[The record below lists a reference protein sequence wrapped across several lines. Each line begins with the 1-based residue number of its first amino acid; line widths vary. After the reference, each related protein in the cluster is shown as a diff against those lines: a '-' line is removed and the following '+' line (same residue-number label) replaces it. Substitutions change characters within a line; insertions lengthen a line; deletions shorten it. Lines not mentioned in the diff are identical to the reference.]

1 MIKYQVYT
9 AKDKQVILPE
19 GEITKAIW
27 DNKKSELDTYRTT
40 QTNKILTDLRAR
52 TKKDSKNDHRAIFMD
67 LANGVIIWARLL
79 AGDTLTNPKVATEYF
94 YLRTPKGNTE
104 INFTELFSKWEIPNG
119 NTEVDKV
126 IKALFEKYKEL
137 QKAELAGKTIDQV
150 ALKDELVK
158 LIKKYVDAKIAEIPT
173 TGGTPAPVSKETIIN
188 LLKEAADPTHPES
201 GNVLIA
207 LLTEHLAGSS
217 ASMTTLLADEN
228 GSKPFKYFLK
238 LNNLYGAAA
247 DIDMFKE
254 MYDTTSPNIVCG
266 VNRHGEALVQNLD
279 ILDLNTEGKDSD
291 TPLTPTEIFVDK
303 ENTVTKNLPPEY
315 SLMVY
320 RSVKY
325 AKEVRPSDIETEEH
339 YINGKGQPEDTYVP
353 SKVRTIGVEGVL
365 KHFADNVCPSLYLE
379 KQANGEYVIGNQ
391 TTANLFKKYLVF
403 YNSEG
408 FIPNEKLPEKV
419 TKTINTITEKVITV
433 KPNGDVVI
441 KKEVLDKSELP
452 KPKDVELPK
461 RKWHT
466 MSAEDGINGVLSF
479 VTGNEVHLD
488 IITTLTKPVSMI
500 TFGVRNAIN
509 SRPNEVLEGIIIVHG
524 AAFIKGWESRF
535 KWREV
540 PYDLRDVEVFA
551 YTIEDEN
558 TIHIGRV

>member
-79 AGDTLTNPKVATEYF
+79 AGDTLTSPKVATEYF

-119 NTEVDKV
+119 NEEVDKV

-158 LIKKYVDAKIAEIPT
+158 LIKKYVDAKIAEIST
-173 TGGTPAPVSKETIIN
+173 TGGTPAPVDKNTIIN

-217 ASMTTLLADEN
+217 AGMTTLLADEN

-254 MYDTTSPNIVCG
+254 IYDTASPNIVCG

-291 TPLTPTEIFVDK
+291 TSLTPTEIFVDK
-303 ENTVTKNLPPEY
+303 ENTVTKDLPPEY

-325 AKEVRPSDIETEEH
+325 AKEVRSNDVETEDH

-353 SKVRTIGVEGVL
+353 SKVRTIGVENVL
-365 KHFADNVCPSLYLE
+365 KHFANNVCPSLYLE
-379 KQANGEYVIGNQ
+379 KQANGSYSIGNEA
-391 TTANLFKKYLVF
+391 TANLFKKYIAFL
-403 YNSEG
+403 G
-408 FIPNEKLPEKV
+408 ADGKLPDSILPASV
-419 TKTINTITEKVITV
+419 STITNNLIDNT
-433 KPNGDVVI
+433 KPSEPVI
-441 KKEVLDKSELP
+441 KETILKNSMYKLGMLPNADKYQEYNDDGIISTLGTYRNFVVTLTRQLEVL
-452 KPKDVELPK
+452 V
-461 RKWHT
+461 
-466 MSAEDGINGVLSF
+466 INVNNIPTQYRRDNMWF
-479 VTGNEVHLD
+479 
-488 IITTLTKPVSMI
+488 
-500 TFGVRNAIN
+500 
-509 SRPNEVLEGIIIVHG
+509 EGTIIVKG
-524 AAFIKGWESRF
+524 AKFIKSWGNMF
-535 KWREV
+535 VWREGV
-540 PYDLRDVEVFA
+540 PTDLGDMEVFA
-551 YTIEDEN
+551 YVLNPLDNKIY
-558 TIHIGRV
+558 IGRV

>member
-27 DNKKSELDTYRTT
+27 DSKKSELDTYRTT
-40 QTNKILTDLRAR
+40 QTTKILTDLRAR

-94 YLRTPKGNTE
+94 YLRTPKGETE

-119 NTEVDKV
+119 NEEVDKV

-188 LLKEAADPTHPES
+188 LLKEAADPDYPDAGSVLVQLLVEHLTGSDPHI
-201 GNVLIA
+201 GN
-207 LLTEHLAGSS
+207 LLTEN
-217 ASMTTLLADEN
+217 D
-228 GSKPFKYFLK
+228 GSKPFQYFLK
-238 LNNLYGAAA
+238 LYNLYGAEATG
-247 DIDMFKE
+247 DMFKNAINGGSYE
-254 MYDTTSPNIVCG
+254 VVCG
-266 VNRHGEALVQNLD
+266 VNRHGDAMVQNLD
-279 ILDLNTEGKDSD
+279 ILGLNAEGKDSD

-325 AKEVRPSDIETEEH
+325 AKEVRSNDIETEDH

-353 SKVRTIGVEGVL
+353 SKVRTIGVENVL

-379 KQANGEYVIGNQ
+379 KQANGSYSIGNEA
-391 TTANLFKKYLVF
+391 TANLFKKYIAFL
-403 YNSEG
+403 G
-408 FIPNEKLPEKV
+408 ADGKLPDSILPASV
-419 TKTINTITEKVITV
+419 STITNNLIDNT
-433 KPNGDVVI
+433 KPPEPVI
-441 KKEVLDKSELP
+441 KETILKNSLYKLGMLPNADKYQEYN
-452 KPKDVELPK
+452 D
-461 RKWHT
+461 
-466 MSAEDGINGVLSF
+466 DGIISTLGTYRNF
-479 VTGNEVHLD
+479 VV
-488 IITTLTKPVSMI
+488 TLTRQI
-500 TFGVRNAIN
+500 ETFVIATNNIPTQYRRDNMWF
-509 SRPNEVLEGIIIVHG
+509 EGTIIVKG
-524 AAFIKGWESRF
+524 AKFIKSWGNMF
-535 KWREV
+535 VWREGV
-540 PYDLRDVEVFA
+540 PTDLGDMEVFA
-551 YTIEDEN
+551 YVLNPLDNKIY
-558 TIHIGRV
+558 IGRV

>member
-104 INFTELFSKWEIPNG
+104 VNFTELFSKWEIPDG

-188 LLKEAADPTHPES
+188 LLKEAADPAHPES

-217 ASMTTLLADEN
+217 AGMTTLLADEN

-254 MYDTTSPNIVCG
+254 MYDTASPNIVCG
-266 VNRHGEALVQNLD
+266 VNKHGEALIQNLD
-279 ILDLNTEGKDSD
+279 ILDLNAEGKDSD
-291 TPLTPTEIFVDK
+291 TPLTPTEIFVNK

-325 AKEVRPSDIETEEH
+325 AKEVRPSDIKTEEH

-353 SKVRTIGVEGVL
+353 SKVRTIGVENVL
-365 KHFADNVCPSLYLE
+365 KHFANNVCPSLYLE
-379 KQANGEYVIGNQ
+379 KQTDGSYSIGNQ
-391 TTANLFKKYLVF
+391 ATANLFKKYIAFL
-403 YNSEG
+403 G
-408 FIPNEKLPEKV
+408 ADGKLPDSILPASV
-419 TKTINTITEKVITV
+419 STITNNLIDNT
-433 KPNGDVVI
+433 KPAEPVI
-441 KKEVLDKSELP
+441 KETILKNSLYKLGMLPNADKYQEYN
-452 KPKDVELPK
+452 D
-461 RKWHT
+461 
-466 MSAEDGINGVLSF
+466 DGIISTLGTYRNF
-479 VTGNEVHLD
+479 VV
-488 IITTLTKPVSMI
+488 TLTRQI
-500 TFGVRNAIN
+500 ETFGIVTNNIPTQYRRDNMWF
-509 SRPNEVLEGIIIVHG
+509 EGTIIVKG
-524 AAFIKGWESRF
+524 AKFIKSWGNMF
-535 KWREV
+535 VWREGV
-540 PYDLRDVEVFA
+540 PTDLGDMEVFA
-551 YTIEDEN
+551 YVLNPLDNKIY
-558 TIHIGRV
+558 IGRV

>member
-27 DNKKSELDTYRTT
+27 DSKKSELDTYRTT

-119 NTEVDKV
+119 NEEVDKV

-158 LIKKYVDAKIAEIPT
+158 LIKKYVDAKIAEIPS

-188 LLKEAADPTHPES
+188 ILKGIADPDHPDAGSVLVQLLVEHLTGS
-201 GNVLIA
+201 DPHIGN
-207 LLTEHLAGSS
+207 LLTE
-217 ASMTTLLADEN
+217 DD
-228 GSKPFKYFLK
+228 GSKPFQYFLK
-238 LNNLYGAAA
+238 LYNLYGAEATG
-247 DIDMFKE
+247 DMFKNAINGGSYE
-254 MYDTTSPNIVCG
+254 VVCG
-266 VNRHGEALVQNLD
+266 VNRHGDAMIQNLD
-279 ILDLNTEGKDSD
+279 ILDLNAEGKDSD

-325 AKEVRPSDIETEEH
+325 AKVVRSSDIEEMEH
-339 YINGKGQPEDTYVP
+339 YINGKGQPEDTYVH
-353 SKVRTIGVEGVL
+353 SKVRTIGVENVL
-365 KHFADNVCPSLYLE
+365 KHFANNVCPSLYLE
-379 KQANGEYVIGNQ
+379 KQANGSYSIGNIA
-391 TTANLFKKYLVF
+391 TANLFKKYIAFLGVD
-403 YNSEG
+403 G
-408 FIPNEKLPEKV
+408 KLPDSILPASV
-419 TKTINTITEKVITV
+419 STITNNLIDNT
-433 KPNGDVVI
+433 KPSEPVI
-441 KKEVLDKSELP
+441 KETILKDSLYKLGMLPNADKYQEYN
-452 KPKDVELPK
+452 D
-461 RKWHT
+461 
-466 MSAEDGINGVLSF
+466 DGIISTLGTYRNF
-479 VTGNEVHLD
+479 VV
-488 IITTLTKPVSMI
+488 TLTRQI
-500 TFGVRNAIN
+500 ETFVIATNNIPTQYRRDNMWF
-509 SRPNEVLEGIIIVHG
+509 EGTIIVKG
-524 AAFIKGWESRF
+524 AKFIKSWGNMF
-535 KWREV
+535 VWREGV
-540 PYDLRDVEVFA
+540 PTDLGDMEVFA
-551 YTIEDEN
+551 YVLNPLDNKIY
-558 TIHIGRV
+558 IGRV

>member
-27 DNKKSELDTYRTT
+27 DSKKSELDTYRTT

-79 AGDTLTNPKVATEYF
+79 AGDTLTDPKVATEYF

-104 INFTELFSKWEIPNG
+104 VNFTELFSKWEIPNG
-119 NTEVDKV
+119 NEEVDKV

-137 QKAELAGKTIDQV
+137 QKAELTGKTIDQV

-207 LLTEHLAGSS
+207 LLTEHLADSS
-217 ASMTTLLADEN
+217 AGMTTLLADEN

-254 MYDTTSPNIVCG
+254 MYDTASPNIVCG
-266 VNRHGEALVQNLD
+266 VNRHGDAMVQNLD
-279 ILDLNTEGKDSD
+279 ILDLNAEGKDSD
-291 TPLTPTEIFVDK
+291 TPLTPTEIFVNK

-325 AKEVRPSDIETEEH
+325 AKEVRSSDVETEEH
-339 YINGKGQPEDTYVP
+339 YISGKGQPEDTYVP
-353 SKVRTIGVEGVL
+353 SKVRTIGVENVL
-365 KHFADNVCPSLYLE
+365 KHFANNVCPSLYLE
-379 KQANGEYVIGNQ
+379 KQANGSYSIGNEA
-391 TTANLFKKYLVF
+391 TANLFKKYIAFL
-403 YNSEG
+403 G
-408 FIPNEKLPEKV
+408 ADGKLPDSILPASV
-419 TKTINTITEKVITV
+419 STITNNLIDNT
-433 KPNGDVVI
+433 KPSEPAI
-441 KKEVLDKSELP
+441 KETILKNSLYKLGMLPNADKYQEYN
-452 KPKDVELPK
+452 D
-461 RKWHT
+461 
-466 MSAEDGINGVLSF
+466 DGIISTLGTYRNF
-479 VTGNEVHLD
+479 VV
-488 IITTLTKPVSMI
+488 TLTRQVE
-500 TFGVRNAIN
+500 TF
-509 SRPNEVLEGIIIVHG
+509 EVATDRIPTQYRRDNMWFEGTIIVKG
-524 AAFIKGWESRF
+524 AKFIKSWGNMF
-535 KWREV
+535 VWRNGA
-540 PYDLRDVEVFA
+540 PTDLGDMEVFA
-551 YTIEDEN
+551 YVLNPLDNKIY
-558 TIHIGRV
+558 IGRV

>member
-27 DNKKSELDTYRTT
+27 DSKKSELDTYRTT

-79 AGDTLTNPKVATEYF
+79 AGDTLTSPKVATEYF

-104 INFTELFSKWEIPNG
+104 VNFTELFSKWEIPNG
-119 NTEVDKV
+119 NEEVDKV

-188 LLKEAADPTHPES
+188 LLKEAADPDHPDAGSVLVQLLVEHLTES
-201 GNVLIA
+201 DPHIGN
-207 LLTEHLAGSS
+207 LLTE
-217 ASMTTLLADEN
+217 DN
-228 GSKPFKYFLK
+228 GSEPFQYFLK
-238 LNNLYGAAA
+238 LYNLYGAH
-247 DIDMFKE
+247 DTGDMFKNAVNGGSYE
-254 MYDTTSPNIVCG
+254 VVCG
-266 VNRHGEALVQNLD
+266 VNRYGDAMIQNLD
-279 ILDLNTEGKDSD
+279 ILDLNAEGKDSD

-303 ENTVTKNLPPEY
+303 ENTATKDLPPEY

-320 RSVKY
+320 RSVVY
-325 AKEVRPSDIETEEH
+325 AKDYESSSNTESVEH
-339 YINGKGQPEDTYVP
+339 YIDGKGNPETTYVHN
-353 SKVRTIGVEGVL
+353 KVRTIGVEGVL
-365 KHFADNVCPSLYLE
+365 KHFSNNVCPSLYLE
-379 KQANGEYVIGNQ
+379 KQANGEYEIGNQ

-408 FIPNEKLPEKV
+408 FIPYEKLPEKV
-419 TKTINTITEKVITV
+419 TNTINTITEKVITV
-433 KPNGDVVI
+433 KPNGDVII

-452 KPKDVELPK
+452 KTEVAK
-461 RKWHT
+461 REWHT
-466 MSAEDGINGVLSF
+466 ETSLTNPVGGVLHFADDS
-479 VTGNEVHLD
+479 GIHLD
-488 IITTLTKPVSMI
+488 FKITLTAATIMS
-500 TFGVRNAIN
+500 TFNMDIALAKRSG
-509 SRPNEVLEGIIIVHG
+509 EVLEGIIIVHG
-524 AAFIKGWESRF
+524 AAYIKGWESKF

>member
-27 DNKKSELDTYRTT
+27 DSKKSELDTYRTT

-94 YLRTPKGNTE
+94 YLRTPAGNTE

-119 NTEVDKV
+119 NEEVDKV

-217 ASMTTLLADEN
+217 AGITALLADEN

-254 MYDTTSPNIVCG
+254 MYDTSSPNIVCG

-279 ILDLNTEGKDSD
+279 ILDLNAEGKDSD

-315 SLMVY
+315 SLMLY

-325 AKEVRPSDIETEEH
+325 AKEVRPSDIETEDH

-353 SKVRTIGVEGVL
+353 SKVRTIGVENVL
-365 KHFADNVCPSLYLE
+365 KHFANNVCPSLYLE
-379 KQANGEYVIGNQ
+379 KQANGSYSIGNEA
-391 TTANLFKKYLVF
+391 TANLFKKYIAFL
-403 YNSEG
+403 G
-408 FIPNEKLPEKV
+408 ADGKLPDSILPASV
-419 TKTINTITEKVITV
+419 STITNNLIDNT
-433 KPNGDVVI
+433 KPSEPVI
-441 KKEVLDKSELP
+441 KETILKNSIYKLGILPNADKYQEYN
-452 KPKDVELPK
+452 D
-461 RKWHT
+461 
-466 MSAEDGINGVLSF
+466 DGIISALGTYRNF
-479 VTGNEVHLD
+479 VV
-488 IITTLTKPVSMI
+488 TLTRQI
-500 TFGVRNAIN
+500 ETFVIATNNIPTQYRRDNMWF
-509 SRPNEVLEGIIIVHG
+509 EGTIIVKG
-524 AAFIKGWESRF
+524 AKFIKSWGNMF
-535 KWREV
+535 VWREGV
-540 PYDLRDVEVFA
+540 PTDLGDMEVFA
-551 YTIEDEN
+551 YVLNPLDNKIY
-558 TIHIGRV
+558 IGRV

>member
-19 GEITKAIW
+19 GEITKAMW
-27 DNKKSELDTYRTT
+27 DSKKSELDTYRTT

-67 LANGVIIWARLL
+67 LANRLL

-119 NTEVDKV
+119 NEEVDKV

-188 LLKEAADPTHPES
+188 ILKDVADPDHPDA
-201 GNVLIA
+201 GNVLVQLLVEHLAETDPHIGN
-207 LLTEHLAGSS
+207 LLTEN
-217 ASMTTLLADEN
+217 D
-228 GSKPFKYFLK
+228 GSKPFQYFLK
-238 LNNLYGAAA
+238 LYNLYGAEATGE
-247 DIDMFKE
+247 MFKNAINGGSYE
-254 MYDTTSPNIVCG
+254 VVCG
-266 VNRHGEALVQNLD
+266 VNRHGDAMIQNLD
-279 ILDLNTEGKDSD
+279 ILDLNAEGKDSD

-325 AKEVRPSDIETEEH
+325 AKEVRPSDIETKEH

-353 SKVRTIGVEGVL
+353 SKVRTIGVENVL
-365 KHFADNVCPSLYLE
+365 KHFANNVCPSLYLE
-379 KQANGEYVIGNQ
+379 KQANGSYSIGNEA
-391 TTANLFKKYLVF
+391 TANLFKKYIAFL
-403 YNSEG
+403 G
-408 FIPNEKLPEKV
+408 TDGKLPDSILPASV
-419 TKTINTITEKVITV
+419 STITNNLIDNT
-433 KPNGDVVI
+433 KPSEPII
-441 KKEVLDKSELP
+441 KETILKNSLYKLGMFPNADKYQEYN
-452 KPKDVELPK
+452 D
-461 RKWHT
+461 
-466 MSAEDGINGVLSF
+466 DGIISTLGTYRNF
-479 VTGNEVHLD
+479 VV
-488 IITTLTKPVSMI
+488 TLTRQI
-500 TFGVRNAIN
+500 ETFVIATNNIPTQYRRDNMWF
-509 SRPNEVLEGIIIVHG
+509 EGTIIVKG
-524 AAFIKGWESRF
+524 AKFIKSWGNMF
-535 KWREV
+535 VWREGV
-540 PYDLRDVEVFA
+540 PTDLGDMEVFA
-551 YTIEDEN
+551 YVLNPLDNKIY
-558 TIHIGRV
+558 IGRV

>member
-27 DNKKSELDTYRTT
+27 DSKKSELDTYRST

-104 INFTELFSKWEIPNG
+104 INFTELFSKWEIPDG

-207 LLTEHLAGSS
+207 LLTEHLAGYS
-217 ASMTTLLADEN
+217 AGMTTLLADEN

-254 MYDTTSPNIVCG
+254 MYNTASPNIVCG
-266 VNRHGEALVQNLD
+266 VNRHGDAMVQNLD
-279 ILDLNTEGKDSD
+279 ILDLNAEGKDSD

-303 ENTVTKNLPPEY
+303 ENTVTKDLPPEY

-325 AKEVRPSDIETEEH
+325 AKEVRSNDIETEDH

-353 SKVRTIGVEGVL
+353 SKVRTIGVENVL
-365 KHFADNVCPSLYLE
+365 KHFANNVCPSLYLE
-379 KQANGEYVIGNQ
+379 KQANGSYSIGNEA
-391 TTANLFKKYLVF
+391 TANLFKKYIAFL
-403 YNSEG
+403 G
-408 FIPNEKLPEKV
+408 TDGKLPDSILPASV
-419 TKTINTITEKVITV
+419 STITNNLIDNT
-433 KPNGDVVI
+433 KPSEPVI
-441 KKEVLDKSELP
+441 KETILKNSLYKLGMLPNADKYQEYN
-452 KPKDVELPK
+452 D
-461 RKWHT
+461 
-466 MSAEDGINGVLSF
+466 DGIISTLGTYRNF
-479 VTGNEVHLD
+479 VV
-488 IITTLTKPVSMI
+488 TLTRQI
-500 TFGVRNAIN
+500 ETFVIATNNIPTQYRRDNMWF
-509 SRPNEVLEGIIIVHG
+509 EGTIIVKG
-524 AAFIKGWESRF
+524 AKFIKSWGNMF
-535 KWREV
+535 VWREGV
-540 PYDLRDVEVFA
+540 PTDLGDMEVFA
-551 YTIEDEN
+551 YVLNPLDNKIY
-558 TIHIGRV
+558 IGRV

>member
-27 DNKKSELDTYRTT
+27 DSKKSELDTYRTT

-52 TKKDSKNDHRAIFMD
+52 TEKDSKNDHRAIFMD

-94 YLRTPKGNTE
+94 YLRTPKGSTE

-119 NTEVDKV
+119 NEEVDKV

-173 TGGTPAPVSKETIIN
+173 TGGTPAPVDKNTIIN
-188 LLKEAADPTHPES
+188 ILNGVADPDHPDAGS
-201 GNVLIA
+201 VLIA
-207 LLTEHLAGSS
+207 LLTEHLSGSS
-217 ASMTTLLADEN
+217 AGMTTLLADEN

-247 DIDMFKE
+247 DIGMFKE
-254 MYDTTSPNIVCG
+254 MYDTASPNIVCG
-266 VNRHGEALVQNLD
+266 VNKHGEALVQNLD

-325 AKEVRPSDIETEEH
+325 AKEVRSSDIETEEH

-353 SKVRTIGVEGVL
+353 SKVRTIGVENVL

-379 KQANGEYVIGNQ
+379 KQANGSYSIGNEA
-391 TTANLFKKYLVF
+391 TANLFKKYIAFL
-403 YNSEG
+403 G
-408 FIPNEKLPEKV
+408 ADGKLPDSV
-419 TKTINTITEKVITV
+419 LPASVSTITNNLIDNTE
-433 KPNGDVVI
+433 PSEPVI
-441 KKEVLDKSELP
+441 KETILKNSLYKLGMLPNADKYQEYN
-452 KPKDVELPK
+452 D
-461 RKWHT
+461 
-466 MSAEDGINGVLSF
+466 
-479 VTGNEVHLD
+479 
-488 IITTLTKPVSMI
+488 
-500 TFGVRNAIN
+500 
-509 SRPNEVLEGIIIVHG
+509 EGIIFTLGTYRNFVVTLTRQVETFVINTNNIPTQYRRDNMWFEGTIIVKG
-524 AAFIKGWESRF
+524 AKFIKSWGNMF
-535 KWREV
+535 VWREGV
-540 PYDLRDVEVFA
+540 PTDLGDMEVFA
-551 YTIEDEN
+551 YVLNPLDNKIY
-558 TIHIGRV
+558 IGRV

>member
-27 DNKKSELDTYRTT
+27 DSKKSELDTYRTT

-104 INFTELFSKWEIPNG
+104 VNFTELFSKWEIPNG
-119 NTEVDKV
+119 NEEVDKV

-158 LIKKYVDAKIAEIPT
+158 LIKKYVDAKIAEIPS
-173 TGGTPAPVSKETIIN
+173 TGGTPASVDKNTIIN
-188 LLKEAADPTHPES
+188 ILKGVADPDYPDAGS
-201 GNVLIA
+201 VLIA
-207 LLTEHLAGSS
+207 LLTEHLLSSS
-217 ASMTTLLADEN
+217 AGMTALLADEN

-254 MYDTTSPNIVCG
+254 MYDNASPNIVCG
-266 VNRHGEALVQNLD
+266 VNRHGDAMIQNLD
-279 ILDLNTEGKDSD
+279 ILDLNTEGKDSE
-291 TPLTPTEIFVDK
+291 TPLTAEEIFVDK
-303 ENTVTKNLPPEY
+303 ENTVTKDLPPEY

-325 AKEVRPSDIETEEH
+325 AKEVRSSDIETEDH
-339 YINGKGQPEDTYVP
+339 YINGKGQPEDTYVH
-353 SKVRTIGVEGVL
+353 SKVRTIGVENVL
-365 KHFADNVCPSLYLE
+365 KHFTNNVCPSLYLE
-379 KQANGEYVIGNQ
+379 KQANGSYSIGNEA
-391 TTANLFKKYLVF
+391 TANLFKKYIAFL
-403 YNSEG
+403 G
-408 FIPNEKLPEKV
+408 ADGKLPDSILPASV
-419 TKTINTITEKVITV
+419 STITNNLIDNT
-433 KPNGDVVI
+433 KPSEPVI
-441 KKEVLDKSELP
+441 KETILKNSMYKLGILP
-452 KPKDVELPK
+452 NAGKYQEYND
-461 RKWHT
+461 
-466 MSAEDGINGVLSF
+466 DGIIATLGTYRNF
-479 VTGNEVHLD
+479 VV
-488 IITTLTKPVSMI
+488 TLTRQI
-500 TFGVRNAIN
+500 ETFVIATNNISTQYRRDNMWF
-509 SRPNEVLEGIIIVHG
+509 EGTIIVKG
-524 AAFIKGWESRF
+524 AKFIKSWGNMF
-535 KWREV
+535 VWREGV
-540 PYDLRDVEVFA
+540 PTDLGDMEVFA
-551 YTIEDEN
+551 YVLNPLDNKIY
-558 TIHIGRV
+558 IGRV

>member
-40 QTNKILTDLRAR
+40 QTTKILTDLRAR

-119 NTEVDKV
+119 NEEVDKV

-150 ALKDELVK
+150 ALKDELVN

-207 LLTEHLAGSS
+207 LLTEHLADSS
-217 ASMTTLLADEN
+217 AGMTALLADEN

-254 MYDTTSPNIVCG
+254 MYDTVSPNIVCG
-266 VNRHGEALVQNLD
+266 VNKHGEALVQNLD
-279 ILDLNTEGKDSD
+279 ILDLNAEGKDSD

-303 ENTVTKNLPPEY
+303 ENTVTKDLPPEY

-325 AKEVRPSDIETEEH
+325 AKEVRSSDVETEEH

-365 KHFADNVCPSLYLE
+365 KHFANNVCPSLYLE
-379 KQANGEYVIGNQ
+379 KQANGSYSIGNQ
-391 TTANLFKKYLVF
+391 ATANLFKKYIAFL
-403 YNSEG
+403 G
-408 FIPNEKLPEKV
+408 ADGKLPDSILPASV
-419 TKTINTITEKVITV
+419 STITNNLIDNT
-433 KPNGDVVI
+433 KPTEPVI
-441 KKEVLDKSELP
+441 KETILKNSMYKLGILPNADKYQEYN
-452 KPKDVELPK
+452 D
-461 RKWHT
+461 
-466 MSAEDGINGVLSF
+466 DGIISTLGTYRNF
-479 VTGNEVHLD
+479 VVTLTRQLETFVIDTNN
-488 IITTLTKPVSMI
+488 ITTQYRRDNMW
-500 TFGVRNAIN
+500 F
-509 SRPNEVLEGIIIVHG
+509 EGTIIVKG
-524 AAFIKGWESRF
+524 AKFIKSWGNMF
-535 KWREV
+535 VWREGV
-540 PYDLRDVEVFA
+540 PTDLGDMEVFA
-551 YTIEDEN
+551 YVLNPLDNKIY
-558 TIHIGRV
+558 IGRV

>member
-27 DNKKSELDTYRTT
+27 DSKKSELDTYRTT
-40 QTNKILTDLRAR
+40 QTNKILTDLRSR

-119 NTEVDKV
+119 NEEVDKV

-188 LLKEAADPTHPES
+188 LLKEAVDPTHPES
-201 GNVLIA
+201 GNVLVA

-217 ASMTTLLADEN
+217 AGMTALLADEN

-254 MYDTTSPNIVCG
+254 MYDTASPNIVCG
-266 VNRHGEALVQNLD
+266 VNKHGEALVQNLD

-303 ENTVTKNLPPEY
+303 ENTVTKDLPPEY

-325 AKEVRPSDIETEEH
+325 AKEVRSSDTETEEH

-353 SKVRTIGVEGVL
+353 SKVRTIGVENVL
-365 KHFADNVCPSLYLE
+365 KHFANNVCPSLYLE
-379 KQANGEYVIGNQ
+379 KQTDGSYSIGNEA
-391 TTANLFKKYLVF
+391 TANLFKKYIAFL
-403 YNSEG
+403 G
-408 FIPNEKLPEKV
+408 TDGKLPDSILPASV
-419 TKTINTITEKVITV
+419 STITNNLIDNT
-433 KPNGDVVI
+433 KPSEPVI
-441 KKEVLDKSELP
+441 KETILKNSMYKLGMLPNADKYQEYN
-452 KPKDVELPK
+452 D
-461 RKWHT
+461 
-466 MSAEDGINGVLSF
+466 
-479 VTGNEVHLD
+479 
-488 IITTLTKPVSMI
+488 
-500 TFGVRNAIN
+500 
-509 SRPNEVLEGIIIVHG
+509 EGIIATLGTYRNFVVTLTRQIETFVIATNNIPTQYRRDNMWFEGTIIVKG
-524 AAFIKGWESRF
+524 AKFIKSWGNMF
-535 KWREV
+535 VWREGV
-540 PYDLRDVEVFA
+540 PTDLGDMEVFA
-551 YTIEDEN
+551 YVLNPLDNKIY
-558 TIHIGRV
+558 IGRV

>member
-27 DNKKSELDTYRTT
+27 DSKKSELDTYRTT

-119 NTEVDKV
+119 NEEVDKV

-137 QKAELAGKTIDQV
+137 QKAELASKTIDQI

-188 LLKEAADPTHPES
+188 ILNGEADPDHPDAGSVLVQLLVEHLTES
-201 GNVLIA
+201 DPHIGN
-207 LLTEHLAGSS
+207 LLTEN
-217 ASMTTLLADEN
+217 D
-228 GSKPFKYFLK
+228 GSKPFQYFLK
-238 LNNLYGAAA
+238 LYNLFGAKATG
-247 DIDMFKE
+247 DMFKNAINGGSYE
-254 MYDTTSPNIVCG
+254 VVCG
-266 VNRHGEALVQNLD
+266 VNRHGDAMIQNLD
-279 ILDLNTEGKDSD
+279 ILDLNAEGKDSD

-325 AKEVRPSDIETEEH
+325 AKEVRSSDIETEEH
-339 YINGKGQPEDTYVP
+339 YINGKGQPEDTYVH
-353 SKVRTIGVEGVL
+353 SKVRTIGVEDVL
-365 KHFADNVCPSLYLE
+365 KHFANNVCPSLYLE
-379 KQANGEYVIGNQ
+379 KQTNGSYSIGNEA
-391 TTANLFKKYLVF
+391 TANLFKKYIAFL
-403 YNSEG
+403 G
-408 FIPNEKLPEKV
+408 ADGKLPDSILPASV
-419 TKTINTITEKVITV
+419 STITNNLIDNT
-433 KPNGDVVI
+433 KPSEPVI
-441 KKEVLDKSELP
+441 KETILKNSLYKLGMLPNADKYQEYN
-452 KPKDVELPK
+452 D
-461 RKWHT
+461 
-466 MSAEDGINGVLSF
+466 DGIISTLGTYRNF
-479 VTGNEVHLD
+479 VV
-488 IITTLTKPVSMI
+488 TLTRQVE
-500 TFGVRNAIN
+500 TFVIATNNIPTQYRRDNMWF
-509 SRPNEVLEGIIIVHG
+509 EGTIIVKG
-524 AAFIKGWESRF
+524 AKFIKSWGNMF
-535 KWREV
+535 VWREGV
-540 PYDLRDVEVFA
+540 PTDLGDMEVFA
-551 YTIEDEN
+551 YVLNPLDNKIY
-558 TIHIGRV
+558 IGRV

>member
-27 DNKKSELDTYRTT
+27 DSKKSELDTYRTT
-40 QTNKILTDLRAR
+40 QTTKILTDLRAR

-119 NTEVDKV
+119 NEEVDKV

-188 LLKEAADPTHPES
+188 LLKETADPDHPDAGS
-201 GNVLIA
+201 VLIA

-217 ASMTTLLADEN
+217 AGMTTLLVDEN

-238 LNNLYGAAA
+238 LNNLYGAAS
-247 DIDMFKE
+247 DINMFKE
-254 MYDTTSPNIVCG
+254 MYDTASPNIVCG
-266 VNRHGEALVQNLD
+266 VNRHGDAMIQNLD

-303 ENTVTKNLPPEY
+303 ENTVTKDLPPEY

-325 AKEVRPSDIETEEH
+325 AKEVRSSDVETEDH

-353 SKVRTIGVEGVL
+353 SKVRTIGVENVL

-379 KQANGEYVIGNQ
+379 KQTNGSYSIGNEA
-391 TTANLFKKYLVF
+391 TANLFKKYIAFL
-403 YNSEG
+403 G
-408 FIPNEKLPEKV
+408 ADGKLPDSILPASV
-419 TKTINTITEKVITV
+419 STITNNLIDNT
-433 KPNGDVVI
+433 KPSEPVI
-441 KKEVLDKSELP
+441 KETILKNSLYKLGMLPNADKYQEYN
-452 KPKDVELPK
+452 D
-461 RKWHT
+461 
-466 MSAEDGINGVLSF
+466 DGIISTLGTYRNF
-479 VTGNEVHLD
+479 VV
-488 IITTLTKPVSMI
+488 TLTRQLK
-500 TFGVRNAIN
+500 TFVVNVNNIPTQYRNDKMWF
-509 SRPNEVLEGIIIVHG
+509 EGTIIVKG
-524 AAFIKGWESRF
+524 AKFIKSWGNMF
-535 KWREV
+535 VWREGV
-540 PYDLRDVEVFA
+540 PTDLGDMEVFA
-551 YTIEDEN
+551 YVLNPLDNKIY
-558 TIHIGRV
+558 IGRV

>member
-9 AKDKQVILPE
+9 AKDKQVILPD

-27 DNKKSELDTYRTT
+27 DSKKSELDTYRTT
-40 QTNKILTDLRAR
+40 QTNKILTDLRTR
-52 TKKDSKNDHRAIFMD
+52 TEKDSKNDHRAIFMD

-104 INFTELFSKWEIPNG
+104 VNFTELFSKWVIPSG
-119 NTEVDKV
+119 NTDVDKV
-126 IKALFEKYKEL
+126 IKELFEKYKEL

-173 TGGTPAPVSKETIIN
+173 TGGTPAPVDKNTIIN
-188 LLKEAADPTHPES
+188 ILKGVADPDHPDAGS
-201 GNVLIA
+201 VLIA

-217 ASMTTLLADEN
+217 AGMTTLLADEN

-254 MYDTTSPNIVCG
+254 MYDTASPNIVCG

-325 AKEVRPSDIETEEH
+325 AKEARSSGIETEEH

-353 SKVRTIGVEGVL
+353 SKVRTIGVENVL

-379 KQANGEYVIGNQ
+379 KQTDGSYSIGNEA
-391 TTANLFKKYLVF
+391 TANLFKKYLVF

-408 FIPNEKLPEKV
+408 FIPYDKLPEKV
-419 TKTINTITEKVITV
+419 TNTINTITEKVITV
-433 KPNGDVVI
+433 KPNGDVII

-452 KPKDVELPK
+452 KTEVAK
-461 RKWHT
+461 REWHT
-466 MSAEDGINGVLSF
+466 EAIFTNPVGGVLRFADDS
-479 VTGNEVHLD
+479 GIHLD
-488 IITTLTKPVSMI
+488 FKITLTATTKMS
-500 TFGVRNAIN
+500 TFNIDKALAKRSG
-509 SRPNEVLEGIIIVHG
+509 EVLEGIIIVHG
-524 AAFIKGWESRF
+524 AAYIMGWENKF

>member
-27 DNKKSELDTYRTT
+27 DSKKSELDTYRTT
-40 QTNKILTDLRAR
+40 QTTKILTDLRAR

-119 NTEVDKV
+119 NEEVDKV

-188 LLKEAADPTHPES
+188 ILKDAADPTHPER
-201 GNVLIA
+201 GDVLIA
-207 LLTEHLAGSS
+207 LLTEHLADSS
-217 ASMTTLLADEN
+217 ADMTALLAGEN

-247 DIDMFKE
+247 NIDMFKE
-254 MYDTTSPNIVCG
+254 MYDTASPNIVCG

-325 AKEVRPSDIETEEH
+325 AKEVRSNDIETVDH

-353 SKVRTIGVEGVL
+353 SKVRTIGVENVL
-365 KHFADNVCPSLYLE
+365 KHFANNVCPSLYLE
-379 KQANGEYVIGNQ
+379 KQANGSYSIGNEA
-391 TTANLFKKYLVF
+391 TANLFKKYIAFL
-403 YNSEG
+403 G
-408 FIPNEKLPEKV
+408 ADGKLPDSILPASV
-419 TKTINTITEKVITV
+419 STITNNLIDNT
-433 KPNGDVVI
+433 KPSEPVI
-441 KKEVLDKSELP
+441 KETILKNSMYKLGMLPNADKYQEYN
-452 KPKDVELPK
+452 D
-461 RKWHT
+461 
-466 MSAEDGINGVLSF
+466 DGIIATLGTYRNF
-479 VTGNEVHLD
+479 VV
-488 IITTLTKPVSMI
+488 TLTRQI
-500 TFGVRNAIN
+500 ETFVIATNNIATQYRRDNMWF
-509 SRPNEVLEGIIIVHG
+509 EGTIIVKG
-524 AAFIKGWESRF
+524 AKFIKSWGNMF
-535 KWREV
+535 VWREGV
-540 PYDLRDVEVFA
+540 PTDLGDMEVFA
-551 YTIEDEN
+551 YVLNPLDNKIY
-558 TIHIGRV
+558 IGRV

>member
-27 DNKKSELDTYRTT
+27 DSKKSELDTYRTT

-79 AGDTLTNPKVATEYF
+79 AGDTLTDPKVATEYF
-94 YLRTPKGNTE
+94 YLRTPKGSTE
-104 INFTELFSKWEIPNG
+104 VNFTELFSKWEIPNG
-119 NTEVDKV
+119 NEEVDKV

-173 TGGTPAPVSKETIIN
+173 TGGTPAPVSKETIID

-207 LLTEHLAGSS
+207 LLTEHLADSS
-217 ASMTTLLADEN
+217 AGMTTLLADEN

-254 MYDTTSPNIVCG
+254 MYDTASPNIVCG
-266 VNRHGEALVQNLD
+266 VNKHGEALIQNLD
-279 ILDLNTEGKDSD
+279 ILDLNAEGKDSD

-315 SLMVY
+315 SLMIY

-325 AKEVRPSDIETEEH
+325 AKEVRPSDVETEEH

-353 SKVRTIGVEGVL
+353 SKVRTIGVENVL
-365 KHFADNVCPSLYLE
+365 KHFANNVCPSLYLE
-379 KQANGEYVIGNQ
+379 KQANGSYSIGNEA
-391 TTANLFKKYLVF
+391 TANLFKKYIAFL
-403 YNSEG
+403 G
-408 FIPNEKLPEKV
+408 ADGKLPDSILPASV
-419 TKTINTITEKVITV
+419 STITNNLIDNT
-433 KPNGDVVI
+433 KPSEPII
-441 KKEVLDKSELP
+441 KETILKNSMYKLGMLPNADKYQEYN
-452 KPKDVELPK
+452 D
-461 RKWHT
+461 
-466 MSAEDGINGVLSF
+466 DGIISTLGTYRNF
-479 VTGNEVHLD
+479 VV
-488 IITTLTKPVSMI
+488 TLTRQI
-500 TFGVRNAIN
+500 ETFVIATNNIPTQYRRDNMWF
-509 SRPNEVLEGIIIVHG
+509 EGTIIVKG
-524 AAFIKGWESRF
+524 AKFIKSWGNMF
-535 KWREV
+535 VWREGV
-540 PYDLRDVEVFA
+540 PTDLGDMEVFA
-551 YTIEDEN
+551 YVLNPLDNKIY
-558 TIHIGRV
+558 IGRV

>member
-19 GEITKAIW
+19 GEITKVIW

-94 YLRTPKGNTE
+94 YLRTPAGNTE
-104 INFTELFSKWEIPNG
+104 VNFTELFSKWEIPNG
-119 NTEVDKV
+119 NEEVDKV

-173 TGGTPAPVSKETIIN
+173 IGGTPAPVNKETIIN
-188 LLKEAADPTHPES
+188 LLKEAVDPDHPDAGS
-201 GNVLIA
+201 VLIA
-207 LLTEHLAGSS
+207 LLTEHLLSSS
-217 ASMTTLLADEN
+217 AGMATLLADEN

-247 DIDMFKE
+247 DINMFKE

-266 VNRHGEALVQNLD
+266 VNKHGEALVQNLD

-303 ENTVTKNLPPEY
+303 ENTVTKNLPPKY

-325 AKEVRPSDIETEEH
+325 AKEVRPSGVETEEH

-353 SKVRTIGVEGVL
+353 NKVRTIGVENVL

-408 FIPNEKLPEKV
+408 FIPYDKLPEKV
-419 TKTINTITEKVITV
+419 TNTINTITEKVITV
-433 KPNGDVVI
+433 KPNGDVII

-452 KPKDVELPK
+452 KTEVAK
-461 RKWHT
+461 REWHT
-466 MSAEDGINGVLSF
+466 ETIFTNPVGGVLRFADDS
-479 VTGNEVHLD
+479 GIHLD
-488 IITTLTKPVSMI
+488 FKITLTTTTKMS
-500 TFGVRNAIN
+500 TFNIDKALAKRSG
-509 SRPNEVLEGIIIVHG
+509 EVLEGIIIVHG
-524 AAFIKGWESRF
+524 AAYIMGWENEF

>member
-27 DNKKSELDTYRTT
+27 DSKKSELDTYRTT
-40 QTNKILTDLRAR
+40 QTTKILTDLRAR

-104 INFTELFSKWEIPNG
+104 INFTELFSKWEIPDG

-217 ASMTTLLADEN
+217 AGMTTLLADEN

-266 VNRHGEALVQNLD
+266 VNRHGEALIQNLD

-303 ENTVTKNLPPEY
+303 ENTVTKDLPPEY

-325 AKEVRPSDIETEEH
+325 AKEVRSSDIETEEH

-353 SKVRTIGVEGVL
+353 SKVRTIGVENVL
-365 KHFADNVCPSLYLE
+365 KHFANNVCPSLYLE
-379 KQANGEYVIGNQ
+379 KQANGSYSIGNEA
-391 TTANLFKKYLVF
+391 TANLFKKYIAFL
-403 YNSEG
+403 G
-408 FIPNEKLPEKV
+408 TDGKLPDSV
-419 TKTINTITEKVITV
+419 LPASISTITNNLIDNT
-433 KPNGDVVI
+433 KPSEPVI
-441 KKEVLDKSELP
+441 KETILKNSLYKLGMLPNADKYQEYN
-452 KPKDVELPK
+452 D
-461 RKWHT
+461 
-466 MSAEDGINGVLSF
+466 DG
-479 VTGNEVHLD
+479 
-488 IITTLTKPVSMI
+488 IITTLGTYRNFVVTLTRQLE
-500 TFGVRNAIN
+500 TFVIATNNIPTQYRRDNMWF
-509 SRPNEVLEGIIIVHG
+509 EGTIIVKG
-524 AAFIKGWESRF
+524 AKFIKSWGNMF
-535 KWREV
+535 VWREGV
-540 PYDLRDVEVFA
+540 PTDLGDMEVFA
-551 YTIEDEN
+551 YVLNPLDNKIY
-558 TIHIGRV
+558 IGRV

>member
-9 AKDKQVILPE
+9 AKDKQVILPD

-27 DNKKSELDTYRTT
+27 DSKKSELDTYRTT

-79 AGDTLTNPKVATEYF
+79 AGDSLTNPKVATEYF
-94 YLRTPKGNTE
+94 YLRTPAGNTE
-104 INFTELFSKWEIPNG
+104 INFTELFSKWEIPDG
-119 NTEVDKV
+119 NAEVDKV

-173 TGGTPAPVSKETIIN
+173 TGGTPAPVDKNTIIN
-188 LLKEAADPTHPES
+188 ILKGVADPDHPDAGS
-201 GNVLIA
+201 VLIA

-217 ASMTTLLADEN
+217 AGMTTLLADEN

-325 AKEVRPSDIETEEH
+325 AKVVRSSDIETEEH
-339 YINGKGQPEDTYVP
+339 YINGKGQLEDTYVP

-379 KQANGEYVIGNQ
+379 KQANGSYSIGNEA
-391 TTANLFKKYLVF
+391 TANLFKKYIAFL
-403 YNSEG
+403 G
-408 FIPNEKLPEKV
+408 ADGKLPDSILPASV
-419 TKTINTITEKVITV
+419 STITNNLIDNT
-433 KPNGDVVI
+433 KPSEPVI
-441 KKEVLDKSELP
+441 KETILKNSMYKLGMLPNADKYQEYNDDGIISTLGTYRNFVVTLTRQLEVL
-452 KPKDVELPK
+452 V
-461 RKWHT
+461 
-466 MSAEDGINGVLSF
+466 INVNNIPTQYRRDNMWF
-479 VTGNEVHLD
+479 
-488 IITTLTKPVSMI
+488 
-500 TFGVRNAIN
+500 
-509 SRPNEVLEGIIIVHG
+509 EGTIIVKG
-524 AAFIKGWESRF
+524 AKFIKSWGNMF
-535 KWREV
+535 VWREGV
-540 PYDLRDVEVFA
+540 PTDLGDMEVFA
-551 YTIEDEN
+551 YVLNPLDNKIY
-558 TIHIGRV
+558 IGRV

>member
-27 DNKKSELDTYRTT
+27 DSKKSELDTYRTT

-67 LANGVIIWARLL
+67 LPNGVIIWARLL

-104 INFTELFSKWEIPNG
+104 VNFTELFSKWEIPNG
-119 NTEVDKV
+119 NEEVDKV

-137 QKAELAGKTIDQV
+137 QKDELAGKTIDQV

-188 LLKEAADPTHPES
+188 ILKEAADPTHPES

-207 LLTEHLAGSS
+207 LLTEHLSGSS
-217 ASMTTLLADEN
+217 AGMTTLLTDEN

-254 MYDTTSPNIVCG
+254 MYDTASPNIVCG

-279 ILDLNTEGKDSD
+279 ILDLNAEGKDSD
-291 TPLTPTEIFVDK
+291 TPLTATEIFVDK
-303 ENTVTKNLPPEY
+303 ENTVTKDLPPEY

-325 AKEVRPSDIETEEH
+325 AKEVRSSDIETEEH
-339 YINGKGQPEDTYVP
+339 YINGKGQPEDTYVS
-353 SKVRTIGVEGVL
+353 SKVRTIGVENVL
-365 KHFADNVCPSLYLE
+365 KHFANNVCPSLYLE
-379 KQANGEYVIGNQ
+379 KQANGSYSIGNEA
-391 TTANLFKKYLVF
+391 TANLFKKYIAFL
-403 YNSEG
+403 G
-408 FIPNEKLPEKV
+408 TDGKLPDSILPASV
-419 TKTINTITEKVITV
+419 STITNNLIDNT
-433 KPNGDVVI
+433 KPSEPVI
-441 KKEVLDKSELP
+441 KETILKNSMYKLGMLPNADKYQEYN
-452 KPKDVELPK
+452 D
-461 RKWHT
+461 
-466 MSAEDGINGVLSF
+466 DGIISTLGTYRNF
-479 VTGNEVHLD
+479 VV
-488 IITTLTKPVSMI
+488 TLTRQI
-500 TFGVRNAIN
+500 ETFVIATNNIPTQYRRDNMWF
-509 SRPNEVLEGIIIVHG
+509 EGTIIVKG
-524 AAFIKGWESRF
+524 AKFIKSWGNMF
-535 KWREV
+535 VWREGV
-540 PYDLRDVEVFA
+540 PTDLGDMEVFA
-551 YTIEDEN
+551 YVLNPLDNKIY
-558 TIHIGRV
+558 IGRV

>member
-27 DNKKSELDTYRTT
+27 DSKKSELDTYRTT

-94 YLRTPKGNTE
+94 YLRTPTGNTE

-119 NTEVDKV
+119 NEEVDKV

-158 LIKKYVDAKIAEIPT
+158 LIKKYVDAKIAEIPS

-217 ASMTTLLADEN
+217 ADMTTLLADEN

-254 MYDTTSPNIVCG
+254 MYDTASPNIVCG
-266 VNRHGEALVQNLD
+266 VNKHGEALVQNLD
-279 ILDLNTEGKDSD
+279 ILDLNAEGKDSD

-325 AKEVRPSDIETEEH
+325 AKETRPSDIETEEH

-353 SKVRTIGVEGVL
+353 SKVRTIGVENVL
-365 KHFADNVCPSLYLE
+365 KHFANNVCPSLYLE
-379 KQANGEYVIGNQ
+379 KQANGSYSIGNEA
-391 TTANLFKKYLVF
+391 TANLFKKYIAFL
-403 YNSEG
+403 G
-408 FIPNEKLPEKV
+408 TDGKLPDSILPASV
-419 TKTINTITEKVITV
+419 STITNNLIDNT
-433 KPNGDVVI
+433 KPSEPVI
-441 KKEVLDKSELP
+441 KETILKNSLYKLGMLPNADKYQEYN
-452 KPKDVELPK
+452 D
-461 RKWHT
+461 
-466 MSAEDGINGVLSF
+466 DGIISTLGTYRNF
-479 VTGNEVHLD
+479 VV
-488 IITTLTKPVSMI
+488 TLTRQI
-500 TFGVRNAIN
+500 ETFVIATNDIPTQYRRDNMWF
-509 SRPNEVLEGIIIVHG
+509 EGTIIVKG
-524 AAFIKGWESRF
+524 AKFIKSWGNMF
-535 KWREV
+535 VWREGV
-540 PYDLRDVEVFA
+540 PTDLGDMEVFA
-551 YTIEDEN
+551 YVLNPLDNKIY
-558 TIHIGRV
+558 IGRV

>member
-27 DNKKSELDTYRTT
+27 DNKKSELDTYKNT

-104 INFTELFSKWEIPNG
+104 INFTELFSKWEIPDG

-158 LIKKYVDAKIAEIPT
+158 LIKKYVDAKIAEIPS

-188 LLKEAADPTHPES
+188 ILKDVADPDHPDAGSVLVQLLVEHLTGS
-201 GNVLIA
+201 DPHIGN
-207 LLTEHLAGSS
+207 LLTE
-217 ASMTTLLADEN
+217 DD
-228 GSKPFKYFLK
+228 GSKPFQYFLK
-238 LNNLYGAAA
+238 LYNLYGKEATG
-247 DIDMFKE
+247 DMFKNAINGGSYE
-254 MYDTTSPNIVCG
+254 VVCG
-266 VNRHGEALVQNLD
+266 VNRHGDAMIQNLD
-279 ILDLNTEGKDSD
+279 ILDLNAEGKDSD

-303 ENTVTKNLPPEY
+303 ENTVTKDLPPEY
-315 SLMVY
+315 SLMIY

-325 AKEVRPSDIETEEH
+325 AKEVRSSGIETEEH
-339 YINGKGQPEDTYVP
+339 YINGKGQPEDTYVH

-365 KHFADNVCPSLYLE
+365 KHFSDNVCPSLYLE

-408 FIPNEKLPEKV
+408 FIPYDKLPEKV
-419 TKTINTITEKVITV
+419 TNTINTITEKVITV
-433 KPNGDVVI
+433 KPNGDVII

-452 KPKDVELPK
+452 KPEVAK
-461 RKWHT
+461 REWHT
-466 MSAEDGINGVLSF
+466 ETIFTNPVGGVLRFADDS
-479 VTGNEVHLD
+479 GIHLD
-488 IITTLTKPVSMI
+488 FKITLTATTKMS
-500 TFGVRNAIN
+500 TFNMGIALAK
-509 SRPNEVLEGIIIVHG
+509 RPGEVLEGIIIVHG
-524 AAFIKGWESRF
+524 AAHIMGWESKF

>member
-9 AKDKQVILPE
+9 AKDKQVILSD

-27 DNKKSELDTYRTT
+27 DSKKSELDTYRTT

-119 NTEVDKV
+119 NEEVDKV

-173 TGGTPAPVSKETIIN
+173 TGGTPTPVSKETIIN

-217 ASMTTLLADEN
+217 AGMTTLLADEN

-254 MYDTTSPNIVCG
+254 MYDTASPNIVCG

-291 TPLTPTEIFVDK
+291 IPLTPTEIFVDK

-325 AKEVRPSDIETEEH
+325 AKEVRSNDIETEDH

-353 SKVRTIGVEGVL
+353 NKVRTIGVENVL
-365 KHFADNVCPSLYLE
+365 KHFANNVCPSLYLE
-379 KQANGEYVIGNQ
+379 KQANGSYSIGNEA
-391 TTANLFKKYLVF
+391 TANLFKKYIAFL
-403 YNSEG
+403 G
-408 FIPNEKLPEKV
+408 ADGKLPDSILPASV
-419 TKTINTITEKVITV
+419 SAITNNLIDNTKPSE
-433 KPNGDVVI
+433 PVI
-441 KKEVLDKSELP
+441 KETILKNSLYKLGMLPNADKYQEYNDDGIISTLGTYRNFVVTLTRQLEVL
-452 KPKDVELPK
+452 V
-461 RKWHT
+461 
-466 MSAEDGINGVLSF
+466 INVNNIP
-479 VTGNEVHLD
+479 TQYR
-488 IITTLTKPVSMI
+488 
-500 TFGVRNAIN
+500 RNN
-509 SRPNEVLEGIIIVHG
+509 MWFEGTIIVKG
-524 AAFIKGWESRF
+524 AKFIKSWGNMF
-535 KWREV
+535 VWREGV
-540 PYDLRDVEVFA
+540 PADLGDMEVFA
-551 YTIEDEN
+551 YVLNPLDNKIY
-558 TIHIGRV
+558 IGRV

>member
-27 DNKKSELDTYRTT
+27 DSKKSELDTYRTT
-40 QTNKILTDLRAR
+40 QTTKILTDLRAR

-119 NTEVDKV
+119 NEEVDKV

-207 LLTEHLAGSS
+207 LLTEHLTGSS
-217 ASMTTLLADEN
+217 AGMTALLADEN

-254 MYDTTSPNIVCG
+254 MYDTASPNIVCG

-325 AKEVRPSDIETEEH
+325 AKEVRSSDVETEEH
-339 YINGKGQPEDTYVP
+339 YINGKGQSEDTYVP
-353 SKVRTIGVEGVL
+353 SKVRTIGVENVL

-379 KQANGEYVIGNQ
+379 KQANGSYSIGNEA
-391 TTANLFKKYLVF
+391 TANLFKKYIAFL
-403 YNSEG
+403 G
-408 FIPNEKLPEKV
+408 ADGKLPDSILPASV
-419 TKTINTITEKVITV
+419 STITNNLIDNT
-433 KPNGDVVI
+433 KPTEPVI
-441 KKEVLDKSELP
+441 KETILKNSLYKLGMLPNADKYQEYN
-452 KPKDVELPK
+452 DE
-461 RKWHT
+461 
-466 MSAEDGINGVLSF
+466 G
-479 VTGNEVHLD
+479 
-488 IITTLTKPVSMI
+488 IITTLGTYRNFVVTLTRQI
-500 TFGVRNAIN
+500 ETFVIDTNNIPTQYRRDNMWF
-509 SRPNEVLEGIIIVHG
+509 EGTIIVKG
-524 AAFIKGWESRF
+524 AKFIKSWGNMF
-535 KWREV
+535 VWREGV
-540 PYDLRDVEVFA
+540 PTDLGDMEVFA
-551 YTIEDEN
+551 YVLNPLDNKIY
-558 TIHIGRV
+558 IGRV

>member
-19 GEITKAIW
+19 GEITKAVW
-27 DNKKSELDTYRTT
+27 DSKKSELDTYRTT
-40 QTNKILTDLRAR
+40 QTTKILTDLRAR

-119 NTEVDKV
+119 NEEVDKV

-158 LIKKYVDAKIAEIPT
+158 LIKKYVDAKIAEIPS
-173 TGGTPAPVSKETIIN
+173 TGGTPTPVSKETIIN

-207 LLTEHLAGSS
+207 LLTEHLAGST
-217 ASMTTLLADEN
+217 AGMTTLLADEN

-254 MYDTTSPNIVCG
+254 MYDTASPNIVCG

-279 ILDLNTEGKDSD
+279 ILDLNAEGKGSD

-353 SKVRTIGVEGVL
+353 SKVRTIGVENVL
-365 KHFADNVCPSLYLE
+365 KHFANNVCPSLYLE
-379 KQANGEYVIGNQ
+379 KQTDGSYNIGNEA
-391 TTANLFKKYLVF
+391 TANLFKKYIAFL
-403 YNSEG
+403 G
-408 FIPNEKLPEKV
+408 TDGKLPDSV
-419 TKTINTITEKVITV
+419 LPVSISTITNNLIDNT
-433 KPNGDVVI
+433 KPSEPVI
-441 KKEVLDKSELP
+441 KETILKNSMYKLGILPNADKYQEYN
-452 KPKDVELPK
+452 D
-461 RKWHT
+461 
-466 MSAEDGINGVLSF
+466 DGIISALGTYRNF
-479 VTGNEVHLD
+479 VV
-488 IITTLTKPVSMI
+488 TLTRQI
-500 TFGVRNAIN
+500 ETFVIGTNNIPTQYRRDNMWF
-509 SRPNEVLEGIIIVHG
+509 EGTIIVKG
-524 AAFIKGWESRF
+524 AKFIKSWGNMF
-535 KWREV
+535 VWREGV
-540 PYDLRDVEVFA
+540 PTDLGDMEVFA
-551 YTIEDEN
+551 YVLNPLDNKIY
-558 TIHIGRV
+558 IGRV

>member
-27 DNKKSELDTYRTT
+27 DSKKSELDTYRST

-119 NTEVDKV
+119 NEEVDKV

-173 TGGTPAPVSKETIIN
+173 TGGTPAPVDKNTIIN
-188 LLKEAADPTHPES
+188 ILNGVADPDHPDAGSVLVRLLVEHLTGS
-201 GNVLIA
+201 DPHIGN
-207 LLTEHLAGSS
+207 LLTENDGS
-217 ASMTTLLADEN
+217 E
-228 GSKPFKYFLK
+228 PFQYFLK
-238 LNNLYGAAA
+238 LYNLYGKEATG
-247 DIDMFKE
+247 DMFKNAIDGGSYE
-254 MYDTTSPNIVCG
+254 VVCG
-266 VNRHGEALVQNLD
+266 VNRHGDAMIQNLD
-279 ILDLNTEGKDSD
+279 ILDLNAEGKDSD

-303 ENTVTKNLPPEY
+303 ENTVTKDLPPEY

-325 AKEVRPSDIETEEH
+325 AKEVRQSDIETEEH
-339 YINGKGQPEDTYVP
+339 YINGKGQPEDTYVH

-379 KQANGEYVIGNQ
+379 KQADGSYSIGNQ
-391 TTANLFKKYLVF
+391 ATANLFKKYIAFL
-403 YNSEG
+403 G
-408 FIPNEKLPEKV
+408 TDGKLPDSILPASV
-419 TKTINTITEKVITV
+419 STITNNLIDNT
-433 KPNGDVVI
+433 KPSEPVI
-441 KKEVLDKSELP
+441 KETILKNSMYKLGMLPNADKYQEYN
-452 KPKDVELPK
+452 D
-461 RKWHT
+461 
-466 MSAEDGINGVLSF
+466 DGIISTLGTYRNF
-479 VTGNEVHLD
+479 VV
-488 IITTLTKPVSMI
+488 TLTRQLE
-500 TFGVRNAIN
+500 TFVIATNNIPTQYRRDNMWF
-509 SRPNEVLEGIIIVHG
+509 EGTIIVKG
-524 AAFIKGWESRF
+524 AKFIKSWGNMF
-535 KWREV
+535 VWREGV
-540 PYDLRDVEVFA
+540 PTDLGDMEVFA
-551 YTIEDEN
+551 YVLNPLDNKIY
-558 TIHIGRV
+558 IGRV

>member
-27 DNKKSELDTYRTT
+27 DSKKSELDTYRTT
-40 QTNKILTDLRAR
+40 QTTKILTDLRAR

-119 NTEVDKV
+119 NEEVDKV

-207 LLTEHLAGSS
+207 LLTEHLADSS
-217 ASMTTLLADEN
+217 AGMTALLADEN

-238 LNNLYGAAA
+238 LNNLYGTAA

-254 MYDTTSPNIVCG
+254 MYDTVSPNIVCG
-266 VNRHGEALVQNLD
+266 VNKHGEALVQNLD
-279 ILDLNTEGKDSD
+279 ILDLNAEGKDSD

-303 ENTVTKNLPPEY
+303 ENTVTKDLPPEY

-325 AKEVRPSDIETEEH
+325 AKEVRSSDVETEEH

-353 SKVRTIGVEGVL
+353 SKVRTIGVENVL
-365 KHFADNVCPSLYLE
+365 KHFANNVCPSLYLE
-379 KQANGEYVIGNQ
+379 KQANGSYNIGNQ
-391 TTANLFKKYLVF
+391 ATANLFKKYIAFL
-403 YNSEG
+403 G
-408 FIPNEKLPEKV
+408 ADGKLPDSILPASV
-419 TKTINTITEKVITV
+419 STITNNLIDNT
-433 KPNGDVVI
+433 KPTEPVI
-441 KKEVLDKSELP
+441 KETILKNSMYKLGILPNADKYQEYN
-452 KPKDVELPK
+452 D
-461 RKWHT
+461 
-466 MSAEDGINGVLSF
+466 DGIISTLGTYRNF
-479 VTGNEVHLD
+479 VV
-488 IITTLTKPVSMI
+488 TLTRQLE
-500 TFGVRNAIN
+500 TFVIATNNIPTQYRRDNMWF
-509 SRPNEVLEGIIIVHG
+509 EGTIIVKG
-524 AAFIKGWESRF
+524 AKFIKSWGNMF
-535 KWREV
+535 VWREGV
-540 PYDLRDVEVFA
+540 PTDLGDMEVFA
-551 YTIEDEN
+551 YVLNPLDNKIY
-558 TIHIGRV
+558 IGRV